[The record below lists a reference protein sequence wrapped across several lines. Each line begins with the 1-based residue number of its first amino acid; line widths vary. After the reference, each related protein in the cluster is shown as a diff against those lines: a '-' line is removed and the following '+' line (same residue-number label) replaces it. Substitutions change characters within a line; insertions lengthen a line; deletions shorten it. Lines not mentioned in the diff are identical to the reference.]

1 MSGMMYVVTIGR
13 GVRIRVRPVFKEIVI
28 YDGEWMTVVL
38 TDTSEQ
44 EYFPASPC
52 PDIGIAR
59 RKTALPG

>member
-1 MSGMMYVVTIGR
+1 
-13 GVRIRVRPVFKEIVI
+13 VRPVFKEIVI

-52 PDIGIAR
+52 PDIEIAR
-59 RKTALPG
+59 RKTVLPG